1 MKEPEKVFKYKLDF
15 YYQSA
20 LIYLVTLILYGGI
33 RGSLVE
39 QKFEY
44 VLTDPLMYVIIV
56 FVVMSLVV
64 LLLNYVRNR
73 RLIIDGDVIIFKNR
87 WHERRVEGS
96 QIEWIHIGRE
106 ARVQTSGRFQV
117 VMFKMKGR
125 RRGVRIRIGR
135 YEREKDLLAEIQ
147 RIATHI
153 PKRKHNRWQRPRV
166 TDR

>member
-1 MKEPEKVFKYKLDF
+1 MEEREKVFKYKLDF

-33 RGSLVE
+33 RGNFVE

-44 VLTDPLMYVIIV
+44 VLSDPLMYVIIF

-64 LLLNYVRNR
+64 LALNSIRNR
-73 RLIIDGDVIIFKNR
+73 RLIIDGDTITFRNR
-87 WHERRVEGS
+87 WRERS
-96 QIEWIHIGRE
+96 IHASNIEWIHIGRE
-106 ARVQTSGRFQV
+106 AGVQTSGRFQV
-117 VMFKMKGR
+117 IIFKLKR
-125 RRGVRIRIGR
+125 RRRVVRIRVGR
-135 YEREKDLLAEIQ
+135 YEREKELVVEMH
-147 RIATHI
+147 RIAEHI